1 MTTKFIPNIRHGS
14 VLCVG
19 LNRRSAAATHLHLD
33 RSAVPV
39 CRIDEIRAEFSALHK
54 NQGDQ
59 AASRGR
65 FERAIRDKADFEMD
79 YQILHPKKES
89 GTFTSSAVR
98 SLTDQQSHR
107 VHRYRDRNNGA

>member
-79 YQILHPKKES
+79 YQILHPEKGIRDIHVVGRAVLDGS
-89 GTFTSSAVR
+89 AISPSS
-98 SLTDQQSHR
+98 
-107 VHRYRDRNNGA
+107 